1 MKKFFIRMWIC
12 SGLIFSSLNLIQAQ
26 PVIVRL
32 LSYNIYHGEN
42 PYQKGQSNLREIAA
56 LINDLNPDVVLLQ
69 EVDSLTGRSAKL
81 NQGEKLN
88 IADAL
93 ATMTGMY
100 GHFGKA
106 IDYDNGG
113 YGEGILTKFPFESR
127 TMALPNPKGGEARAV
142 IMIEGDLPGG
152 RRMVIAGTHLC
163 HEFEENRMAQLK
175 AMDKYFKKLKLPVV
189 LAGDFNFEEDTET
202 YRWLGKSWLDVA
214 AEFGEAKATYPAHNP
229 EKRIDY
235 FFVNKKNQ
243 WCVREVKTFQLQ
255 YSDHLPILVTLELV
269 K

>member
-1 MKKFFIRMWIC
+1 MKKPIIIFWIV
-12 SGLIFSSLNLIQAQ
+12 SGIILTSLQCIHAQ
-26 PVIVRL
+26 PVIVRM

-42 PYQKGQSNLREIAA
+42 PYQKGQSNLKEIAS

-69 EVDSLTGRSAKL
+69 EVDSLTGRSARINRGERL
-81 NQGEKLN
+81 NVVE
-88 IADAL
+88 DL
-93 ATMTGMY
+93 AAMTGMN

-106 IDYDNGG
+106 IDYDDGG
-113 YGEGILTKFPFESR
+113 YGEGILTKYPFESR
-127 TMALPNPKGGEARAV
+127 TMALPNPKDGEERAV

-163 HEFEENRMAQLK
+163 HEFEENRIAQLK

-189 LAGDFNFEEDTET
+189 LAGDFNFEDETET
-202 YRWLGKSWLDVA
+202 YRWFSKSWLDA
-214 AEFGEAKATYPAHNP
+214 AAVFGDPKATYPAHNP

-235 FFVNKKNQ
+235 FFVNRKNQ
-243 WCVREVKTFQLQ
+243 WRIREVRTFQLQ
-255 YSDHLPILVTLELV
+255 HSDHLPLLVTLELV